1 VTGKLLRTVHQPIWA
16 KKTKDKF
23 FNNDL
28 WGLQAADLA
37 AFFVP
42 GQDIDSGMAA
52 KIWFSFATGKPVI
65 SVTASERRF
74 RN

>member
-1 VTGKLLRTVHQPIWA
+1 MSQ
-16 KKTKDKF
+16 KTKDKI

-28 WGLQAADLA
+28 WGLQATDLA
-37 AFFVP
+37 AFLVP

>member
-1 VTGKLLRTVHQPIWA
+1 M
-16 KKTKDKF
+16 

-28 WGLQAADLA
+28 WGLQSADLA
-37 AFFVP
+37 AFLVT

-52 KIWFSFATGKPVI
+52 EIWFSFATGKPVI
-65 SVTASERRF
+65 AVIASERRF